1 MKMLVKISKKII
13 LIITSMIVIFFV
25 NYLVGFGVNQLDI
38 DTSNLEF
45 ERILFVPGINTPN
58 FYLNRWRA
66 DLKAN
71 FPDKE
76 AIVLSDNVYVYWQND
91 KIEAIVEKGVEILND
106 SKPTIIIAH
115 SYGGVLAK
123 TMIDRANSAD
133 VVELVTMASPHQMD
147 SFGLD
152 ESKDFLGT
160 PIEVNVP
167 TFSFGGYVDPV
178 VLFPFS
184 EVEDIGGSENLN
196 HQDLWSG
203 HGGFL
208 TNKDVRKKVLEY
220 VFGVKSTEEID

>member
-1 MKMLVKISKKII
+1 MLVKISKKII

-184 EVEDIGGSENLN
+184 EVKDTGGSENLN

-203 HGGFL
+203 HSGFL
-208 TNKDVRKKVLEY
+208 TNKDIRKKVLEY
-220 VFGVKSTEEID
+220 VFGVESNKEID